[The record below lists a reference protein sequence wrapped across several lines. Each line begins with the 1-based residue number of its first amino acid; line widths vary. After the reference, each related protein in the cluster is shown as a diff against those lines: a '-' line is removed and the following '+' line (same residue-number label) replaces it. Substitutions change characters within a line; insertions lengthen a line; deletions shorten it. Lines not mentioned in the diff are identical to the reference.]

1 MEGNYPEMESD
12 ELPLDDMMI
21 LIERRAQLS
30 RIWSKLPDEHRILLE
45 GRYILGFS
53 DEELAKQLH
62 CKPSSIRMKLTRAR
76 RVASQLLINEES
88 GDINDKTRTITGKC

>member
-1 MEGNYPEMESD
+1 MEGSYPEMESD

-21 LIERRAQLS
+21 LIERKAQLS
-30 RIWSKLPDEHRILLE
+30 RIWCKLPDEHRILLE

-62 CKPSSIRMKLTRAR
+62 CKPSSICMKLTRAR

-88 GDINDKTRTITGKC
+88 GDLNDKTRTITGKC